1 MKAGQWD
8 PKQQKI
14 VINDIP
20 KPRENANQF
29 LVKIQS
35 ASLCHSDLMM
45 EMRPPGYAVIMGHE
59 GVGRIESIGTSAATH
74 GFHVGDAIG
83 FGYFI
88 DCCFE
93 CDGCMVHNM
102 HCETGNQKLQ
112 GVVVDGYF
120 AEYAVVDWQNV
131 IKLPETL
138 DMSRMAPLFCAGITA
153 FHSVDG
159 CELKEGEW
167 LAVVGCGGLGQYA
180 IQYAKAMGYK
190 TIGLDISDA
199 QLEMAKKVGA
209 DAVFNSMTN
218 KNYVE
223 EVKNLTGGKGCHAA
237 AVYSASYAAYA
248 GTPDILRTGGLL
260 MVIGITPKG
269 LEFVSTLDLVLG
281 KYRIKADSTGIPQ
294 RMKKAVEFT
303 GRHGIQPEVELRKI
317 EDLPQMVEDMKK
329 GKADKRQVVV
339 F

>member
-8 PKQQKI
+8 PKQQKV

-20 KPRENANQF
+20 KPCENPNQF
-29 LVKIQS
+29 LVKIKS

-45 EMRPPGYAVIMGHE
+45 HMRPPDYAVTMGHE
-59 GVGRIESIGTSAATH
+59 GVGHIVSMGTSAATH
-74 GFHVGDAIG
+74 GFRVGDAIG

-93 CDGCMVHNM
+93 CEGCMVHNM

-120 AEYAVVDWQNV
+120 AEYAVVDWQNA

-138 DMSRMAPLFCAGITA
+138 DMSCTAPLFCAGITA

-159 CELKEGEW
+159 CELEEGEW

-199 QLEMAKKVGA
+199 QLDMAKKVGA

-223 EVKNLTGGKGCHAA
+223 EVKKLTGGKGCHAA

-248 GTPDILRTGGLL
+248 GAPDVLRIGGLL

-269 LEFVSTLDLVLG
+269 LDFVSTLDLVLG

-294 RMKKAVEFT
+294 RMRKAVEFT
-303 GRHGIQPEVELRKI
+303 GKHRIQPEVELRKI
-317 EDLPQMVEDMKK
+317 EDLPQMVEDMEN